1 MRGSSIYQQAL
12 KEIRRIEKAAR
23 RIAKRG
29 YEFDLPFRK
38 TKSGTEKTR
47 YTRKELEY
55 LKSIKGKDLYQ
66 YATYEG
72 RSGEE
77 RRQEERR
84 EASRKAAETRKR
96 KANEWDFD
104 PYKAREDYMS
114 VASTIISNFLD
125 RSKFVKLNYGPD
137 KYFRDEAYNYVVKFI
152 DRLIADPDVGQTGVA
167 WMLEDAN
174 NNGLVTEIH
183 LSYWWEIRMNMDGL
197 TPYLP
202 KQYQDDIEIINFSED
217 DNSDTYPTNL
227 NENEDFNSY
236 FR

>member
-38 TKSGTEKTR
+38 TKAGTEKTR
-47 YTRKELEY
+47 YTRKELEF

-84 EASRKAAETRKR
+84 EASRKAAETRRQR
-96 KANEWDFD
+96 KKQKERDYVPINQTIIDNFLNRQNWHMLRDTTYEKLATFIRNKVAQLGSAEVANAIQEATSDGFVAQFQRSYDYQFKVNIMLFEQYFD
-104 PYKAREDYMS
+104 DNTLNEIAEEQNETEYLEYVENEEFEDY
-114 VASTIISNFLD
+114 F
-125 RSKFVKLNYGPD
+125 K
-137 KYFRDEAYNYVVKFI
+137 
-152 DRLIADPDVGQTGVA
+152 
-167 WMLEDAN
+167 
-174 NNGLVTEIH
+174 
-183 LSYWWEIRMNMDGL
+183 
-197 TPYLP
+197 
-202 KQYQDDIEIINFSED
+202 
-217 DNSDTYPTNL
+217 
-227 NENEDFNSY
+227 
-236 FR
+236 

>member
-38 TKSGTEKTR
+38 TKAGTEKTR

-66 YATYEG
+66 YSTYEG

-84 EASRKAAETRKR
+84 EASRKAAETRRQR
-96 KANEWDFD
+96 KKQKERDYVPINQTIIDNFLNRQNWHMLRDTTYEKLATFIRNKVAQLGSAEVANAIQEATSDGFVAQFQRSYDYQFKVNIMLFEQYFD
-104 PYKAREDYMS
+104 DNTLNEIAEEQNETEYLEYVENEEFEDY
-114 VASTIISNFLD
+114 F
-125 RSKFVKLNYGPD
+125 K
-137 KYFRDEAYNYVVKFI
+137 
-152 DRLIADPDVGQTGVA
+152 
-167 WMLEDAN
+167 
-174 NNGLVTEIH
+174 
-183 LSYWWEIRMNMDGL
+183 
-197 TPYLP
+197 
-202 KQYQDDIEIINFSED
+202 
-217 DNSDTYPTNL
+217 
-227 NENEDFNSY
+227 
-236 FR
+236 

>member
-66 YATYEG
+66 YATYKG

-77 RRQEERR
+77 RREEERR
-84 EASRKAAETRKR
+84 EASRKAAETRRQR
-96 KANEWDFD
+96 KKQKERDYVPINQTIIDNFLNRQNWHMLRDTTYEKLATFIRNKVAELGSAEVANAIQEATSDGFVAQFQRSYDYQFTVNIMLFEKYFD
-104 PYKAREDYMS
+104 DNTLNEIAEEQNETEYLEYVENEEFEDY
-114 VASTIISNFLD
+114 F
-125 RSKFVKLNYGPD
+125 K
-137 KYFRDEAYNYVVKFI
+137 
-152 DRLIADPDVGQTGVA
+152 
-167 WMLEDAN
+167 
-174 NNGLVTEIH
+174 
-183 LSYWWEIRMNMDGL
+183 
-197 TPYLP
+197 
-202 KQYQDDIEIINFSED
+202 
-217 DNSDTYPTNL
+217 
-227 NENEDFNSY
+227 
-236 FR
+236 

>member
-23 RIAKRG
+23 RISKRG

-84 EASRKAAETRKR
+84 EASRKAAETRR
-96 KANEWDFD
+96 QKAKPKSE
-104 PYKAREDYMS
+104 YKS
-114 VASTIISNFLD
+114 INTTIIFQFLE
-125 RSKFVKLNYGPD
+125 RANFVKLNYTSD
-137 KYFRDEAYNYVVKFI
+137 KYLADEAYNYVVNFI
-152 DRLIADPDVGQTGVA
+152 ESLIKDPGVGESGVA
-167 WMLEDAN
+167 QALEEAAN
-174 NNGLVTEIH
+174 VGLMTEIH
-183 LSYWWEIRMNMDGL
+183 LSYWWEIRTNMSKL
-197 TPYLP
+197 SKFLP
-202 KQYQDDIEIINFSED
+202 PKYATYINALESSEN

-227 NENEDFNSY
+227 EENEEFNDY

>member
-38 TKSGTEKTR
+38 TKAGTEKTR

-77 RRQEERR
+77 RREEERR
-84 EASRKAAETRKR
+84 EASRKAAETRRQRKR
-96 KANEWDFD
+96 QKERDYVPINQTIIDNFLNRQNWHMLKDTTYEKLATFIRNKVAQLGSAEVANSIQEATSDGFVAQFQRSYDYQFTVNIMLFEQYFD
-104 PYKAREDYMS
+104 DNTLNEIAEEQNDTEYLEYVENEEFEDY
-114 VASTIISNFLD
+114 F
-125 RSKFVKLNYGPD
+125 K
-137 KYFRDEAYNYVVKFI
+137 
-152 DRLIADPDVGQTGVA
+152 
-167 WMLEDAN
+167 
-174 NNGLVTEIH
+174 
-183 LSYWWEIRMNMDGL
+183 
-197 TPYLP
+197 
-202 KQYQDDIEIINFSED
+202 
-217 DNSDTYPTNL
+217 
-227 NENEDFNSY
+227 
-236 FR
+236 

>member
-38 TKSGTEKTR
+38 TKAGTEKTR

-55 LKSIKGKDLYQ
+55 LQSIKGKDLYK

-84 EASRKAAETRKR
+84 EASRKAAETRRQKER
-96 KANEWDFD
+96 
-104 PYKAREDYMS
+104 AREQLERKEIY
-114 VASTIISNFLD
+114 ASINQTIIDNFLNRQNWHMLREITYEKLVTFI
-125 RSKFVKLNYGPD
+125 RSKVAQLGSADVANAIQEATSDGFVAQFQRSYDYQFTVNIMLFEQYFSDNTLSEIAEEQNNEEYLEYVENEEFEE
-137 KYFRDEAYNYVVKFI
+137 YFR
-152 DRLIADPDVGQTGVA
+152 
-167 WMLEDAN
+167 
-174 NNGLVTEIH
+174 
-183 LSYWWEIRMNMDGL
+183 
-197 TPYLP
+197 
-202 KQYQDDIEIINFSED
+202 
-217 DNSDTYPTNL
+217 
-227 NENEDFNSY
+227 
-236 FR
+236 